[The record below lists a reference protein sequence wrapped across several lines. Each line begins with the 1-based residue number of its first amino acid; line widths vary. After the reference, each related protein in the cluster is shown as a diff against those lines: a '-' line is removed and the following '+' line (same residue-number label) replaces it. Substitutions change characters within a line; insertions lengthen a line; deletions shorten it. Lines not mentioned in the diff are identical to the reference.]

1 MNLRTK
7 HALGFSLIELMVAVA
22 IVGVLA
28 TVAYPSYLS
37 QMQKGHRSD
46 AEGYLMDLA
55 QRQQQYF
62 TDTRGYAP
70 DVGTLNDAV
79 PSQVA
84 TYYTVQICSG
94 NVAASTCPFAATTPP
109 TFVVTAT
116 ATGSQTSDGNL
127 SIDSTGAKVPS
138 TAW

>member
-62 TDTRGYAP
+62 TDARSYAP
-70 DVGTLNDAV
+70 NVTTLNDPV
-79 PSQVA
+79 PNEVVN
-84 TYYTVQICSG
+84 YYTVQICSG
-94 NVAASTCPFAATTPP
+94 SVAASTCPAVATTPP
-109 TFVVTAT
+109 TFVIIAT
-116 ATGSQTSDGNL
+116 AVGAQLGDGDL
-127 SIDSTGAKVPS
+127 SIDSAGAKSPS
-138 TAW
+138 NLW